1 MSEILLIPL
10 KTVSEIVLKGFIE
23 PDVQRGAG
31 RGKQNRFSGE
41 NLVEIRLFWFLTKFC
56 GTTRAYA
63 ADAIRGFRKTLPKK
77 AFDLEGNGSSGKSR
91 INGSPAMDA
100 WAKKGPYFETAR

>member
-41 NLVEIRLFWFLTKFC
+41 NLVEITGISRM
-56 GTTRAYA
+56 TTV
-63 ADAIRGFRKTLPKK
+63 
-77 AFDLEGNGSSGKSR
+77 
-91 INGSPAMDA
+91 
-100 WAKKGPYFETAR
+100 